1 MDEKYYIF
9 QLDDPACPGFCSF
22 NKLYVGTEATLNT
35 VASNLE
41 KEQHYPET
49 VAALRSYFKGN
60 HNATHNTAY
69 SEMKILTPI
78 KVVSEHKMAFDKKQW
93 THINIW
99 GFPYE
104 MKCDSGLI
112 HQIVFKHD
120 KKYYRCIRAWLKNL
134 CYESVAG
141 NWNQLTDGFWGNAAI
156 LDVAFTPDSTEFTF
170 NNLLYVVEEI
180 YKDAL
185 HAAVDDITDID
196 KITMKGICD
205 EIFADG

>member
-1 MDEKYYIF
+1 MDEKYYVF

-22 NKLYVGTEATLNT
+22 NKIYVGTEATLNV
-35 VASNLE
+35 VANNLE

-60 HNATHNTAY
+60 TKATHNIAY

-78 KVVSEHKMAFDKKQW
+78 KIASEHKTAFDKKRW

-104 MKCDSGLI
+104 MKCDAGMI
-112 HQIVFKHD
+112 HQIVFKYEN
-120 KKYYRCIRAWLKNL
+120 KYYRCIRAWLKNL
-134 CYESVAG
+134 CYESVG
-141 NWNQLTDGFWGNAAI
+141 GEWHQLTGGFWGNASI
-156 LDVAFTPDSTEFTF
+156 LDVAHASDTADFTF
-170 NNLLYVVEEI
+170 NNLLYVTEET
-180 YKDAL
+180 YKGDL
-185 HAAVDDITDID
+185 HTAIDDMLKED
-196 KITMKGICD
+196 KISMKGICD